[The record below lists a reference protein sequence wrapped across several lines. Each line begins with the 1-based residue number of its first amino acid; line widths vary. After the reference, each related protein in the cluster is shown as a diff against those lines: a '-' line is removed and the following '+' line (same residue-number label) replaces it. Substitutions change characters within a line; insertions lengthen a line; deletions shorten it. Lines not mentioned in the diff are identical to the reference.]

1 MNAQLTRSRKV
12 TITLPDELVVY
23 ADRRASSTGTSR
35 SQVISQAL
43 ASLMSD
49 EERELAAEGY
59 RFYAAEAEEFAAASG
74 PSTAEAA
81 AIAAP
86 WDDAA

>member
-1 MNAQLTRSRKV
+1 MNARVTKLRKV

-23 ADRRASSTGTSR
+23 ADRRASSTGVSR
-35 SQVISQAL
+35 SQVIVQAL
-43 ASLMSD
+43 TSLMSA

-74 PSTAEAA
+74 AATAEAVA
-81 AIAAP
+81 ASAP